1 MVEEILIE
9 LAKGIGRF
17 FLHPA
22 VYITIL
28 FSVLIGYFRVKRER
42 RQLRTRI
49 LWGWTEAKRLVVDG
63 YLWAIILS
71 VLSVGIGLVLQT
83 SWIYIFS
90 AWMILIVLLFM
101 YQVGSAIFA
110 IALSVATLYVIDL
123 YDWSF
128 NILSWNLTGFNI
140 MSKAIVPIA
149 ILAGLLLIAEG
160 ALIQKHG
167 ANHASPRLVTTARG
181 IEAMEYV
188 TKRLWLLPILL
199 VVPGDVISSYIPY
212 WPQFPLGESTFSLM
226 LFPFVIGFQQKS
238 RHTLTVHFFKKYG
251 KKVWQLGIIVTIIG
265 AVGYVMP
272 LISVIAIALGVVAR
286 LLITYL
292 EYKKETS
299 GSFAV
304 SPQSDGVMIAA
315 VLSDSPAEKMGLL
328 IGERI
333 VKVNGQKVAS
343 EQELYEA
350 IQINAA
356 HCRLEILD
364 FNGELRL
371 RQHILFRHDHYR
383 LGLILVR

>member
-1 MVEEILIE
+1 MVEELLIE

-71 VLSVGIGLVLQT
+71 VLSVGIGLVLPT
-83 SWIYIFS
+83 SWLYIFS

-101 YQVGSAIFA
+101 YQAGSAVYA
-110 IALSVATLYVIDL
+110 IALSVATLYIIDL
-123 YDWSF
+123 YGWSF
-128 NILSWNLTGFNI
+128 NLFSWELTGFNRI
-140 MSKAIVPIA
+140 NETIVIIAIV
-149 ILAGLLLIAEG
+149 AGLLLIAEG

-167 ANHASPRLVTTARG
+167 AKNASPRLVTTARG
-181 IEAMEYV
+181 IEAMEYI
-188 TKRLWLLPILL
+188 TKRLWLLPVLL
-199 VVPGDVISSYIPY
+199 VVPGEVISSYIPY
-212 WPQFPLGESTFSLM
+212 WPQFPLGESTFSLI

-238 RHTLTVHFFKKYG
+238 RHSLPVHFFQRYG
-251 KKVWQLGIIVTIIG
+251 KKVWQLGIVVTIVG
-265 AVGYVMP
+265 AVGFVMP
-272 LISVIAIALGVVAR
+272 LISIIAIALGVIAR
-286 LLITYL
+286 LFISYM
-292 EYKKETS
+292 EYKKEMS

-304 SPQSDGVMIAA
+304 SPQSNGVMIAA

-328 IGERI
+328 VGERI
-333 VKVNGQKVAS
+333 VKVNGQKVAN

>member
-1 MVEEILIE
+1 MVEELLIE

-71 VLSVGIGLVLQT
+71 VLSVGIGLVLPT
-83 SWIYIFS
+83 SWLYIFS
-90 AWMILIVLLFM
+90 AWMILIVLLFL
-101 YQVGSAIFA
+101 YQAGSAVYA
-110 IALSVATLYVIDL
+110 IALSIATLYIIDL
-123 YDWSF
+123 YGWSF
-128 NILSWNLTGFNI
+128 NLFSEELTGFNI
-140 MSKAIVPIA
+140 INETIVPIA

-167 ANHASPRLVTTARG
+167 ANNASPRLVTTARG
-181 IEAMEYV
+181 IEAMEYI
-188 TKRLWLLPILL
+188 TKRLWLLPVLL
-199 VVPGDVISSYIPY
+199 VVPGEVISSYIPY
-212 WPQFPLGESTFSLM
+212 WPQFPLGESKFSLI

-238 RHTLTVHFFKKYG
+238 RHTLPVHFFQRYG
-251 KKVWQLGIIVTIIG
+251 KKVWQLGIIVTIVG
-265 AVGYVMP
+265 AVGLVMP
-272 LISVIAIALGVVAR
+272 LISIIAIALGVIAR
-286 LLITYL
+286 LFISYM
-292 EYKKETS
+292 EYKKEMS

-304 SPQSDGVMIAA
+304 SPQSNGVMIAA

-328 IGERI
+328 VGERI
-333 VKVNGQKVAS
+333 VKVNGQKVAN